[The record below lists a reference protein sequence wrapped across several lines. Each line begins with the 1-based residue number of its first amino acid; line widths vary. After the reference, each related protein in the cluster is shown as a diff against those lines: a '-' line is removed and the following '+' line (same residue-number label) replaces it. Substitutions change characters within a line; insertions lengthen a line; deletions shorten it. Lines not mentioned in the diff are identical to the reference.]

1 MWIVVMRVRCWE
13 RWRAWR
19 SVGEVGGLLVMPLL
33 LVRGGVVVA
42 VLVEDFGA
50 GGRPLLDND
59 ERMDVDMVVMIY
71 LFIGEVLNC
80 WNALAD

>member
-1 MWIVVMRVRCWE
+1 MASVESLVWIVVMRVRCWE

-19 SVGEVGGLLVMPLL
+19 SVGEVGLLVMPLV
-33 LVRGGVVVA
+33 VRGGVVVA

-59 ERMDVDMVVMIY
+59 ERMDVDMVVIFY
-71 LFIGEVLNC
+71 IFILER
-80 WNALAD
+80 